1 MDYTKNERILSHQVN
16 KTINLGRLLNTI
28 SIILFMLVIFG
39 GVTVLAQFRKP
50 LLITGACFCGLS
62 FIAANTKFRALNA
75 VSLLWLISIAYMF
88 IGATLSN
95 YSQDAIPYAALW
107 L

>member
-39 GVTVLAQFRKP
+39 
-50 LLITGACFCGLS
+50 
-62 FIAANTKFRALNA
+62 
-75 VSLLWLISIAYMF
+75 
-88 IGATLSN
+88 
-95 YSQDAIPYAALW
+95 
-107 L
+107 